1 MTLIVTLHTVL
12 SRLLVVLALVLAGGA
27 QSHAHLTV
35 VHSAPAVQAHD
46 EDIHGIL
53 IAQEH
58 LPRVQPPGENLTDVV
73 LPGFTDRTRQP
84 VIAVSAPLAQQ
95 PFFTSKALHI
105 LPPVR
110 GPPAV

>member
-1 MTLIVTLHTVL
+1 MTIVMTLHKVL

-27 QSHAHLTV
+27 QSNVDVTV
-35 VHSAPAVQAHD
+35 AQSAPAVQEHD

-58 LPRVQPPGENLTDVV
+58 LPRVQPAGENLTDVV
-73 LPGFTDRTRQP
+73 LPGLTDRTRKP
-84 VIAVSAPLAQQ
+84 LIAVSALLAQQ
-95 PFFTSKALHI
+95 PFFTSKAIHI